1 VLVFTKTMGNF
12 VKCLLTN
19 ADNTVYL
26 GIPWRK
32 LMRLTVQQKVQDL
45 IDKYFIGQN
54 NHELSIKQDNLN
66 KFLSEYNKIII
77 TRTVEVCG
85 LN

>member
-1 VLVFTKTMGNF
+1 MLVFTKTMGDF

-26 GIPWRK
+26 GILWRK
-32 LMRLTVQQKVQDL
+32 FMSPTVQQKVQDL

-77 TRTVEVCG
+77 TRTVEVCFTH
-85 LN
+85 

>member
-1 VLVFTKTMGNF
+1 MGDF

-19 ADNTVYL
+19 ADNVVYL
-26 GIPWRK
+26 GILWRDF
-32 LMRLTVQQKVQDL
+32 MSPTVQQKVQDL

-54 NHELSIKQDNLN
+54 NYELSIKQDNLD

-85 LN
+85 LH

>member
-1 VLVFTKTMGNF
+1 MGNF

>member
-1 VLVFTKTMGNF
+1 MS
-12 VKCLLTN
+12 
-19 ADNTVYL
+19 
-26 GIPWRK
+26 P
-32 LMRLTVQQKVQDL
+32 TVQQKVQDL

-77 TRTVEVCG
+77 TRTVEVCFTH
-85 LN
+85 

>member
-1 VLVFTKTMGNF
+1 MSPT
-12 VKCLLTN
+12 VK
-19 ADNTVYL
+19 
-26 GIPWRK
+26 
-32 LMRLTVQQKVQDL
+32 QKVQNL

-54 NHELSIKQDNLN
+54 NYELSIKQDNLD

-85 LN
+85 IH

>member
-32 LMRLTVQQKVQDL
+32 FMSPTVQQKVQNL

-54 NHELSIKQDNLN
+54 NHELSIKQDNLD

-85 LN
+85 IH

>member
-32 LMRLTVQQKVQDL
+32 FMSPTVQQKVQDL

-54 NHELSIKQDNLN
+54 NYELSIKQDNLN
-66 KFLSEYNKIII
+66 KFLSEYNTIII

-85 LN
+85 LH

>member
-1 VLVFTKTMGNF
+1 MV
-12 VKCLLTN
+12 LTN
-19 ADNTVYL
+19 ADTLVYSTYPL
-26 GIPWRK
+26 EK
-32 LMRLTVQQKVQDL
+32 LYESNSSTKVQDL

-54 NHELSIKQDNLN
+54 NYELSIKQDNLD

-85 LN
+85 IH

>member
-1 VLVFTKTMGNF
+1 MLVFTKTMGNF
-12 VKCLLTN
+12 VKYLLTN

-32 LMRLTVQQKVQDL
+32 LMSPTVQQKVQDL

-54 NHELSIKQDNLN
+54 NYELSIKQDNLD

-85 LN
+85 IH

>member
-1 VLVFTKTMGNF
+1 MLVFTKTMGNF

-32 LMRLTVQQKVQDL
+32 FMSPTVQQKVQDL

-85 LN
+85 IH

>member
-1 VLVFTKTMGNF
+1 MGDF

-19 ADNTVYL
+19 TDNTVYL

-32 LMRLTVQQKVQDL
+32 FMSPTVQQKVQDL

-54 NHELSIKQDNLN
+54 NHELSIKQDNLD

-85 LN
+85 IH

>member
-1 VLVFTKTMGNF
+1 
-12 VKCLLTN
+12 
-19 ADNTVYL
+19 
-26 GIPWRK
+26 
-32 LMRLTVQQKVQDL
+32 MRLTVQQKVQDL

>member
-1 VLVFTKTMGNF
+1 MGNF

-32 LMRLTVQQKVQDL
+32 FMSPTVQQKVQDL
-45 IDKYFIGQN
+45 IDKYFIGEN
-54 NHELSIKQDNLN
+54 NYYLLIKQDDLN

-85 LN
+85 IH

>member
-1 VLVFTKTMGNF
+1 MGDF
-12 VKCLLTN
+12 VKCLLTK

-32 LMRLTVQQKVQDL
+32 FMSPTVQQKVQNL

-54 NHELSIKQDNLN
+54 NHELSIKQDNLD

-85 LN
+85 IH

>member
-1 VLVFTKTMGNF
+1 MLVFTKTMGNF

-19 ADNTVYL
+19 VDNTVYL

-32 LMRLTVQQKVQDL
+32 FMSPTVQQKVQDL

-77 TRTVEVCG
+77 TRTVEVCFTH
-85 LN
+85 